1 MDSIALDIFSNKSF
15 DCALLLKFGFEKR
28 RGYYFYSADILGG
41 QFQAEIK
48 ILRGK
53 EFCAKVFDKEFGDV
67 YELHLVPA
75 ARGKLVESVRRE
87 YCALLSLIAKN
98 CCKNEPFKTA
108 QAKKTADFIRKEFS
122 VELEFLWEKFPD
134 CAIARRPDNRKWF
147 AVFLTC
153 AKNKLGLEGDEKL
166 EVLDIRFSREDNP
179 NLDEKKYFSAYHMNK
194 NKWLTIIFG
203 GGLRQPQI
211 NSLIKTSYAL
221 ALKK

>member
-1 MDSIALDIFSNKSF
+1 MDYIAADIFSKKTFLPESLVN
-15 DCALLLKFGFEKR
+15 FGFEKK
-28 RGYYFYSADILGG
+28 GASHFYSADILGG
-41 QFQAEIK
+41 QFCVNIK
-48 ILRGK
+48 ISA
-53 EFCAKVFDKEFGDV
+53 AKKFSAEVVEKEFGDA

-75 ARGKLVESVRRE
+75 AKGKLVESVRRE
-87 YCALLSLIAKN
+87 YAALLSNIAKK
-98 CCKNEPFKTA
+98 CCKNTPFKTA
-108 QAKKTADFIRKEFS
+108 QAQKTSEFIKKEFG

-211 NSLIKTSYAL
+211 NSLIKKSYAL